1 MKAEVLQKIKQTESE
16 YEKMISEAIA
26 ESRRA
31 SANAELEADNL
42 VMKATHDAEEYK
54 KSKMAE
60 VREIAARKRE
70 EILKEG
76 VARAAEL
83 RQRDSRNLEKAAL
96 LLVSRFKEQLHVHS

>member
-42 VMKATHDAEEYK
+42 
-54 KSKMAE
+54 
-60 VREIAARKRE
+60 
-70 EILKEG
+70 KEG

-83 RQRDSRNLEKAAL
+83 RQRGSRNLEKAAL